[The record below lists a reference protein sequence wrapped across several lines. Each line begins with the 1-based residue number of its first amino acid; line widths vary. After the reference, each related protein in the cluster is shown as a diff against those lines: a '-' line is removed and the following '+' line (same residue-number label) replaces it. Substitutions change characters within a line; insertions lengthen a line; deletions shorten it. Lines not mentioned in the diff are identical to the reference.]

1 MLIKIQAVT
10 NEHFKANTY
19 IIKSSTSE
27 SACYL
32 VDIGNYDGVMD
43 VLEKNHYI
51 KGVFLTHA
59 HYDHIC
65 GINEIV
71 NQFPDC
77 TIFCSKYTKEALQDS
92 KVNLS
97 FYHNTPVTYK
107 GNNIKI
113 LTEEDSIDLFI
124 NVKLTALETPG
135 HNEGSLTF
143 KIEQAIFSGDS
154 LIPETAVITKLKSGN
169 KADAQKSII
178 KIQQNTR
185 EHDVIYP
192 GHGKSFEATKINWNF
207 YL

>member
-19 IIKSSTSE
+19 IIKSSTNE
-27 SACYL
+27 TACYL
-32 VDIGNYDGVMD
+32 IDIGNYDGVMNI
-43 VLEKNHYI
+43 LEKNQYI
-51 KGVFLTHA
+51 KSVFLTHA

-71 NQFPDC
+71 NQFPEC

-97 FYHNTPVTYK
+97 FYHNTPVIYK
-107 GNNIKI
+107 GNNVRI
-113 LTEEDSIDLFI
+113 LTEEDTCDLFV
-124 NVKLTALETPG
+124 NVKLTTLETPG

-169 KADAQKSII
+169 KADAKKSII
-178 KIQQNTR
+178 KIRDNASKN
-185 EHDVIYP
+185 DVIYP
-192 GHGKSFEATKINWNF
+192 GHGNFFEANKINWNF